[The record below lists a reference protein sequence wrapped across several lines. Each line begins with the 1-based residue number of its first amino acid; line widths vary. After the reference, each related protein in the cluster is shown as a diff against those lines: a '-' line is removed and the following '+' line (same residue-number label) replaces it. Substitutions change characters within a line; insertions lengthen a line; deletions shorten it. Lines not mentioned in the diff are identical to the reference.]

1 MKTEVEIRRELER
14 TKFELA
20 QRFGQLDSDPDV
32 VRLKGRIEGLSFTL
46 GPMPPEKA
54 VAFACPK
61 CGSGLLK
68 IEPCSG
74 YYSYCIDKYT
84 GEVVYHNNDFNSE
97 STDDPWYECERC
109 QWKADGKW
117 EDWYAKERPTEG
129 DEEDS
134 DG

>member
-1 MKTEVEIRRELER
+1 MKTEVEIRA
-14 TKFELA
+14 K
-20 QRFGQLDSDPDV
+20 V
-32 VRLKGRIEGLSFTL
+32 VSIEHSHEFKNHAEYLGYMAALKWVL

-61 CGSGLLK
+61 CSSAILK

-74 YYSYCIDKYT
+74 YYSYTIHKYT
-84 GEVVYHNNDFNSE
+84 GEVLYGTNDFNSE

-117 EDWYAKERPTEG
+117 TDWYEKERPR